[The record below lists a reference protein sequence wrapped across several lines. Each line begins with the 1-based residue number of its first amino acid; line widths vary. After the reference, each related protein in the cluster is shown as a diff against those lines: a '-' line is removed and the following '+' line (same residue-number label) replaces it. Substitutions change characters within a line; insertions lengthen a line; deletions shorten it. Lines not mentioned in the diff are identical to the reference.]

1 MTKLFHFE
9 TEEDT
14 FTCAGKDE
22 AEARA
27 ELDFLHVQSGSIT
40 AGQAARA
47 KVTSDGVDYGT
58 WEEFVAKHKP
68 VTTPITEDAP
78 YDGCMYETFGEELE
92 IVKKHANEQIFTLVE
107 ADGYTYACPG
117 FHFVNR
123 VGYLLVEQPWKPEE
137 QDITYATN

>member
-47 KVTSDGVDYGT
+47 KVTSNGVDYGT

-92 IVKKHANEQIFTLVE
+92 IVKKHAGSTERGYDDD
-107 ADGYTYACPG
+107 DGRARNNCLRKQGTCPG
-117 FHFVNR
+117 WQWP
-123 VGYLLVEQPWKPEE
+123 GTILSKG
-137 QDITYATN
+137 TC